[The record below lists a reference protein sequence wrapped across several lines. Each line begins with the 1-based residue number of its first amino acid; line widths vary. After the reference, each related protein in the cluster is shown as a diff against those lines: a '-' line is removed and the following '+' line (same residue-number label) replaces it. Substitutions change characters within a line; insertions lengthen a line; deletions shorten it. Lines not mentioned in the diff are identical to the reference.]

1 MAKSKERADRFTWNP
16 EDIQEIK
23 MSTTEQD
30 LHLATLINKLDEAV
44 ESSDGKVCCYRVKA
58 VLEDAVCSANCF
70 LDERHTRSA
79 TDRYARNL
87 VHIDPKGRYSV
98 IAMVWGH
105 GQGTPIH
112 DHDNMWCCECVVKGR
127 IKVVS
132 YRLLGGL
139 EDELVDFKPELE
151 IFAGPGEAGA
161 LIPPFDHHTIEN
173 MEAEPS
179 VTLHVYGGE
188 MTHCHVFL
196 PLESGGYERVERQ
209 LVYTTV

>member
-1 MAKSKERADRFTWNP
+1 MGCEKRGQARALPNETNMENLDQPTN
-16 EDIQEIK
+16 
-23 MSTTEQD
+23 
-30 LHLATLINKLDEAV
+30 LATLIRRLDEAV
-44 ESSDGKVCCYRVKA
+44 QADDGKVCCYRVKD
-58 VLEDAVCSANCF
+58 VLEDAIQTCSPF
-70 LDERHTRSA
+70 LNERHTKPSA
-79 TDRYARNL
+79 EKYARNL
-87 VHIDPKGRYSV
+87 IHVDPMGRYSV
-98 IAMVWGH
+98 IAMVWSH

-132 YRLLGGL
+132 YQLVGGL
-139 EDELVDFKPELE
+139 EDDLVDFMPELE

-173 MEAEPS
+173 LEPEPS
-179 VTLHVYGGE
+179 ITLHVYGGE

-196 PLESGGYERVERQ
+196 PLETGGFERVERQ